1 MYKELFNKYQQAYNH
16 YISNGRKMADWF
28 EFGKAYGELCDF
40 VAKRKSN
47 KYWRGYGSEGD
58 NH

>member
-28 EFGKAYGELCDF
+28 EFGKAYGELCDW
-40 VAKRKSN
+40 VAKN
-47 KYWRGYGSEGD
+47 K
-58 NH
+58 